1 MAELTSLVAVG
12 KGGRL
17 SRAQFLAIAWLRWRI
32 LANSFRR
39 KGGKAELV
47 GRILLLPLLAILALL
62 PTLTAGFL
70 AWACA
75 TRGNLGQISVVFWG
89 TFALTQLLNI
99 NLGQPGT
106 TFDPVELIRF
116 PMAQRSYV
124 LVRLTFGLLSP
135 ANVIVSLMSAAIFL
149 GITIARPHLL
159 PWTFAA
165 TVAFALTNVLFSRM
179 IFAWV
184 DRWLST
190 RRAREIF
197 TGLIFTASLGFQ
209 YLNVTFSPGFNRG
222 DRHVTAHNLRLFQ
235 TVFHQVHPWL
245 RGLPP
250 ELGTAALRA
259 AQSGRYGLSFGDSA
273 LILLYGATF
282 LAVYALRMRSEYR
295 GENLSDQANVV
306 RKPVEQKLA
315 APISAPVKPHPVFA
329 SAGVASPPHRAF
341 LPATFGPLLQ
351 KEILTLRRNTGM
363 LYGVIAPTV
372 MVFLFA
378 GRLSLRGGS
387 HWLLLIAAAYAML
400 GFAPM
405 SYNSFGLEGPGAQ
418 FYFMAPL
425 ALREVFFAKNVLHFL
440 LAAFEL
446 LVVISIV
453 AYVAGRPHLLDVAF
467 VLLWAAGT
475 LLLNT
480 TLGNLRSVSAPKK
493 VNPGR
498 SINRTQS
505 QISAWIAIGILAGS
519 AGLGAGLQLLAIYF
533 HQRWLALAII
543 LLFAVAAVV
552 VYDQG
557 LRGIEAYALDRR
569 DSLFEEL
576 GKKT

>member
-1 MAELTSLVAVG
+1 MAELITPVAAYD
-12 KGGRL
+12 GGRL

-39 KGGKAELV
+39 RGGKAELV
-47 GRILLLPLLAILALL
+47 GRILLLPLLATLAVL
-62 PTLTAGFL
+62 PTLAAGFL

-75 TRGNLGQISVVFWG
+75 TRGNLQQINLVFWG
-89 TFALTQLLNI
+89 TFGLTQLLNI

-116 PMAQRSYV
+116 PLAQRSYV

-149 GITIARPHLL
+149 GMAVARPRLW
-159 PWTFAA
+159 PWALA
-165 TVAFALTNVLFSRM
+165 TTLAFALTNVLFSRM

-209 YLNVTFSPGFNRG
+209 YLNVTFNPGFNQGR
-222 DRHVTAHNLRLFQ
+222 RHVTPRGLHVAQ
-235 TVFHQVHPWL
+235 TVYHQLHPWL
-245 RGLPP
+245 RVLPP
-250 ELGTAALRA
+250 ELAGSSLIA
-259 AQSGRYGLSFGDSA
+259 AQHSAHALALGNSG
-273 LILLYGATF
+273 LILLYGAGF
-282 LAVYALRMRSEYR
+282 LAIYALRMRSEYH
-295 GENLSDQANVV
+295 GENLSDQANAV
-306 RKPVEQKLA
+306 RKPAPKAVSTSSVTLA
-315 APISAPVKPHPVFA
+315 SSPAFAPAPVVVAPRRGLLPH
-329 SAGVASPPHRAF
+329 
-341 LPATFGPLLQ
+341 TFGPLLQ
-351 KEILTLRRNTGM
+351 KEILTLRRNTGL
-363 LYGVIAPTV
+363 LYGVVAPTV

-387 HWLLLIAAAYAML
+387 HWLLLIAAAYALL
-400 GFAPM
+400 GLAPM
-405 SYNSFGLEGPGAQ
+405 SYNSFGLEGAGAQ

-425 ALREVFFAKNVLHFL
+425 PLRDVFLAKNVMHFL
-440 LAAFEL
+440 LAGFEL
-446 LVVISIV
+446 LVVITIV
-453 AYVAGRPHLLDVAF
+453 SYVAGRPHVLDIVF
-467 VLLWAAGT
+467 VLLWATGT

-480 TLGNLRSVSAPKK
+480 TLGNLRSISAPKK

-498 SINRTQS
+498 SMNRAQS
-505 QISAWIAIGILAGS
+505 QISAWIAIGMLAGS
-519 AGLGAGLQLLAIYF
+519 AGLGAGLQFLAIYL
-533 HQRWLALAII
+533 HQRWLPLGVI
-543 LLFAVAAVV
+543 LLFATGAAVA
-552 VYDQG
+552 YDQG
-557 LRGIEAYALDRR
+557 LRGMEAYALERR